1 MNKSKYFDKYQLLLA
16 IVTIASMIISTVLFI
31 VMVITGTRIYD
42 ESGVLTGITYNN
54 ILQTIF
60 MMFFLTQLIALVW
73 FLVRTITYKMRL
85 KEEDI

>member
-31 VMVITGTRIYD
+31 VMVITGTRVYD
-42 ESGVLTGITYNN
+42 ESGALTGITYNN

-60 MMFFLTQLIALVW
+60 TMFFLTQLIALVW
-73 FLVRTITYKMRL
+73 FLARTITYKMRL

>member
-42 ESGVLTGITYNN
+42 ESGALTGIIYNN

-60 MMFFLTQLIALVW
+60 TMFFLTQLIALVW
-73 FLVRTITYKMRL
+73 FLARTITYKMRL